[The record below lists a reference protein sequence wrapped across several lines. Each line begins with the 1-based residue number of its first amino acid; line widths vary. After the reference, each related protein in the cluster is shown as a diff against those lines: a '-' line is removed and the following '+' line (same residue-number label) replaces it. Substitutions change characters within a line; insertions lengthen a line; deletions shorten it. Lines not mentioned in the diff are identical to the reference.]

1 MSTQLTPL
9 QQKLLENLKWFHNFC
24 LEHHLNYYVL
34 GGTMLGAARHR
45 GFIPW
50 DDDVDVGMPVR
61 DYLRFIALL
70 QHGITDKY
78 MLESPAN
85 PGEGYWYPF
94 AKLYD
99 TSTTLI
105 ENTAAQIKRGVYID
119 VFPLE
124 GMGDTPTQTRSN
136 YRALAWRMNLLLAR
150 TAGIRQGRKWY
161 KNLFVRIGRLLPN
174 WLVNNTKLYTQIYH
188 LTTQTDFDSKAYGGN
203 PSGAWRIKEIM
214 PRAIYGKPT
223 LYPFENMQ
231 VFGVERADEYLTHMY
246 GNWRQLP
253 PKEKQ
258 KTHHD
263 FITFDLHSSYL
274 TGSTQ
279 K

>member
-1 MSTQLTPL
+1 MSAHLTPL

-24 LEHHLNYYVL
+24 LEHNLTYYVL
-34 GGTMLGAARHR
+34 GGTMLGAARHQ

-61 DYLRFIALL
+61 DYLHFVELMQQRP
-70 QHGITDKY
+70 TDKY
-78 MLESPAN
+78 LLESPAN

-105 ENTAAQIKRGVYID
+105 ENTAAQIKRGIYID

-124 GMGDTPTQTRSN
+124 GMGDTPAQTRSN
-136 YRALAWRMNLLLAR
+136 FRALAWRMNLLLAR

-174 WLVNNTKLYTQIYH
+174 WLVNNTKLYAQIHH

-203 PSGAWRIKEIM
+203 PSGAWRLKEIM

-231 VFGVERADEYLTHMY
+231 VFGVEKADEYLTHMY
-246 GNWRQLP
+246 GNWHQLP

-263 FITFDLHSSYL
+263 FIAFDLHSSYL
-274 TGSTQ
+274 TGDE
-279 K
+279 KK